1 MAGSQI
7 VIQMTWAVALRVHEH
22 GGRGDV
28 SITIPAV
35 EDEDRQSLSFDF
47 LPLDRSDLSAHKFA
61 VVLALNACR
70 RAHDS
75 EFNPTAQSS
84 SP

>member
-1 MAGSQI
+1 MVGSQI
-7 VIQMTWAVALRVHEH
+7 VIQMAGAVALWVHEH
-22 GGRGDV
+22 GGCGDI
-28 SITIPAV
+28 SIAIPAV

-47 LPLDRSDLSAHKFA
+47 LPLDRSDLSAYKFA

-70 RAHDS
+70 CAHDS